1 MPKLQSV
8 NKIDSSS
15 GPLLKLD
22 NVCKSYHKNLVLEDV
37 SFKVK
42 RGETVT
48 LIGPNGAGKSTLM
61 KISLGILD
69 ASSGDVELKQGVTIG
84 YMPQKVIIDTVLPLS
99 VKDFLYLRPKTTYED
114 VENALET
121 VRLSRLA
128 DQPVQSAS
136 GGEMQRI
143 LLARAILGEPDLL
156 VLDEPVQGID
166 IMGQQEIYGLIA
178 EIRDKTKCGVLM
190 ISHDLH
196 LVMAS
201 TDQVLCLNRHIC
213 CSGTPEFVKDN
224 PEYHAMMGRPMEGVA
239 IYTHHHS
246 EGHDHAHH
254 GHGHDHNHDHDHDH
268 DHDQSEGNHND

>member
-1 MPKLQSV
+1 MA
-8 NKIDSSS
+8 DSAN
-15 GPLLKLD
+15 PLIRLE
-22 NVCKSYHKNLVLEDV
+22 NVSKSYHKNLVLENV
-37 SFKVK
+37 SFSVN

-69 ASSGDVELKQGVTIG
+69 ASSGEVYREKSISIG
-84 YMPQKVIIDTVLPLS
+84 YMPQKVMIDEVLPLS
-99 VKDFLYLRPKTTYED
+99 VRDFLYLRPNTTYND
-114 VENALET
+114 VEKALEI
-121 VRLSRLA
+121 VRLSRLS

-143 LLARAILGEPDLL
+143 LLARAILGSPDLL

-178 EIRDKTKCGVLM
+178 KIRDETGCGVLM

-201 TDQVLCLNRHIC
+201 TNQVLCLNRHIC
-213 CSGTPEFVKDN
+213 SSGSPEFVKEN

-239 IYTHHHS
+239 IYTH
-246 EGHDHAHH
+246 DHAPDHEHVHH
-254 GHGHDHNHDHDHDH
+254 EHKHD
-268 DHDQSEGNHND
+268 

>member
-1 MPKLQSV
+1 MDV
-8 NKIDSSS
+8 ESS
-15 GPLLKLD
+15 PLLRLE
-22 NVCKSYHKNLVLEDV
+22 NVCKSYHKNLVLENI
-37 SFKVK
+37 SFSVK

-61 KISLGILD
+61 KIALGILS
-69 ASSGDVELKQGVTIG
+69 ASSGDIHREKSINIG
-84 YMPQKVIIDTVLPLS
+84 YMPQKVMIDEVLPLS
-99 VKDFLYLRPKTTYED
+99 VRDFLYLRPNVTYDD
-114 VENALET
+114 VEKALET
-121 VRLSRLA
+121 VRLSHLA
-128 DQPVQSAS
+128 KHPVQSAS

-143 LLARAILGEPDLL
+143 LLARAILGKPDLL

-178 EIRDKTKCGVLM
+178 QIRDDTGCGVLM

-213 CSGTPEFVKDN
+213 CSGSPEFVQEN

-239 IYTHHHS
+239 IYTHNHS
-246 EGHDHAHH
+246 EEHDHKHH
-254 GHGHDHNHDHDHDH
+254 HD
-268 DHDQSEGNHND
+268 

>member
-1 MPKLQSV
+1 MSD
-8 NKIDSSS
+8 NTS
-15 GPLLKLD
+15 PLLRLE
-22 NVCKSYHKNLVLEDV
+22 NVCKSYHKNLVLENI
-37 SFKVK
+37 SFAVN

-69 ASSGDVELKQGVTIG
+69 ASSGDVHRDKSISIG
-84 YMPQKVIIDTVLPLS
+84 YMPQKVMIDPVLPLS
-99 VKDFLYLRPKTTYED
+99 VRDFLYLRPNTSYDD
-114 VENALET
+114 VAEALET
-121 VRLSRLA
+121 VRLSRLSE
-128 DQPVQSAS
+128 QPVQSAS

-143 LLARAILGEPDLL
+143 LLARAILGKPDLL

-178 EIRDKTKCGVLM
+178 KIRDETGCGVLM

-213 CSGTPEFVKDN
+213 CSGSPEFVKEN

-239 IYTHHHS
+239 IYTHHHD
-246 EGHDHAHH
+246 EGHEHKHH
-254 GHGHDHNHDHDHDH
+254 HGHDHD
-268 DHDQSEGNHND
+268 

>member
-1 MPKLQSV
+1 MGGSA
-8 NKIDSSS
+8 

-22 NVCKSYHKNLVLEDV
+22 KVCKSYHKNNLVLENV
-37 SFKVK
+37 SFTVN

-61 KISLGILD
+61 KISLGILG
-69 ASSGDVELKQGVTIG
+69 ASSGDVTREKGISIG
-84 YMPQKVIIDTVLPLS
+84 YMPQKVMIDDVLPLS
-99 VKDFLYLRPKTTYED
+99 VRDFLYLRPNITYD
-114 VENALET
+114 AVEKALET
-121 VRLSRLA
+121 VRLSRLSN
-128 DQPVQSAS
+128 QPVQGAS

-143 LLARAILGEPDLL
+143 LLARAILGKPDLL

-178 EIRDKTKCGVLM
+178 KIRDETGCGVLM

-213 CSGTPEFVKDN
+213 CSGTPEFVKEN

-239 IYTHHHS
+239 IYTHHHG
-246 EGHDHAHH
+246 EDHEHKHH
-254 GHGHDHNHDHDHDH
+254 EHNHD
-268 DHDQSEGNHND
+268 

>member
-1 MPKLQSV
+1 MADGAS
-8 NKIDSSS
+8 
-15 GPLLKLD
+15 PLIRLEK
-22 NVCKSYHKNLVLEDV
+22 VSKSYHKNLVLEDV
-37 SFKVK
+37 SFSVN

-69 ASSGDVELKQGVTIG
+69 ATAGDVFRDKSISIG
-84 YMPQKVIIDTVLPLS
+84 YMPQKVMIDEVLPLS
-99 VKDFLYLRPKTTYED
+99 VRDFLYLRPNTTYEQ
-114 VENALET
+114 VEKALET

-128 DQPVQSAS
+128 DQPVQGAS

-143 LLARAILGEPDLL
+143 LLARAIIGKPDLL

-178 EIRDKTKCGVLM
+178 QIRDETGCGVLM

-213 CSGTPEFVKDN
+213 CSGSPEFVKQN
-224 PEYHAMMGRPMEGVA
+224 PEYHAMMGRPMEGIA
-239 IYTHHHS
+239 IYTHDHSPDHEHKHH
-246 EGHDHAHH
+246 E
-254 GHGHDHNHDHDHDH
+254 HNHD
-268 DHDQSEGNHND
+268 

>member
-1 MPKLQSV
+1 MSG
-8 NKIDSSS
+8 NKS
-15 GPLLKLD
+15 PLLKLS
-22 NVCKSYHKNLVLEDV
+22 NICKSYHKNLVLENV
-37 SFKVK
+37 SFSVN

-69 ASSGDVELKQGVTIG
+69 ASSGEIDRENGISIG
-84 YMPQKVIIDTVLPLS
+84 YMPQKIMVDDTLPLS
-99 VKDFLYLRPKTTYED
+99 VRDFLYLRPKTTYDE
-114 VENALET
+114 VMEALET

-128 DQPVQSAS
+128 DQPVQSVS

-143 LLARAILGEPDLL
+143 LLARAILGKPDLL

-178 EIRDKTKCGVLM
+178 QIRDETGCGVLM

-213 CSGTPEFVKDN
+213 CSGSPEFVKDN

-239 IYTHHHS
+239 IYTHHHN
-246 EGHDHAHH
+246 EGHDERHH
-254 GHGHDHNHDHDHDH
+254 GHAHNHEHGEGCNHD
-268 DHDQSEGNHND
+268 

>member
-1 MPKLQSV
+1 LQELEEME
-8 NKIDSSS
+8 DTSSQ
-15 GPLLKLD
+15 LLRLE
-22 NVCKSYHKNLVLEDV
+22 NVCKSYHNNVVLENV
-37 SFKVK
+37 SFSVS

-69 ASSGDVELKQGVTIG
+69 VSSGKVHRAKKISIG
-84 YMPQKVIIDTVLPLS
+84 YMPQKVMIDDVLPLS
-99 VKDFLYLRPKTTYED
+99 VRDFLYLRPNTTYDD
-114 VENALET
+114 VAEALET
-121 VRLSRLA
+121 VRLSHISH
-128 DQPVQSAS
+128 QPVQSAS

-143 LLARAILGEPDLL
+143 LLARALLGKPDLL

-178 EIRDKTKCGVLM
+178 KVRDETGCGVLM

-201 TDQVLCLNRHIC
+201 TNQVLCLNRHIC
-213 CSGTPEFVKDN
+213 CSGTPEFVKDD

-246 EGHDHAHH
+246 EGHDHKHH
-254 GHGHDHNHDHDHDH
+254 GHDLVEDDHHHD
-268 DHDQSEGNHND
+268 

>member
-1 MPKLQSV
+1 M
-8 NKIDSSS
+8 DEESS
-15 GPLLKLD
+15 PLLRLE
-22 NVCKSYHKNLVLEDV
+22 NVYKSYHKNLVLENI
-37 SFKVK
+37 SFSVK

-61 KISLGILD
+61 KIALGILS
-69 ASSGDVELKQGVTIG
+69 ASSGDIYREKSINVG
-84 YMPQKVIIDTVLPLS
+84 YMPQKVMIDEVLPLS
-99 VKDFLYLRPKTTYED
+99 VRDFLYLRPNVTYDD
-114 VENALET
+114 VEQALET

-128 DQPVQSAS
+128 KNPVQSAS

-143 LLARAILGEPDLL
+143 LLARAILGKPDLL

-178 EIRDKTKCGVLM
+178 KIRDDTGCGVLM

-213 CSGTPEFVKDN
+213 CSGSPEFVQDN

-239 IYTHHHS
+239 IYTHNHS
-246 EGHDHAHH
+246 EEHDHEHH
-254 GHGHDHNHDHDHDH
+254 HD
-268 DHDQSEGNHND
+268 

>member
-1 MPKLQSV
+1 MDADAGHL
-8 NKIDSSS
+8 IR
-15 GPLLKLD
+15 LE
-22 NVCKSYHKNLVLEDV
+22 NVCKRYHKNLVLENI
-37 SFKVK
+37 SFSVN

-61 KISLGILD
+61 KISLGILE
-69 ASSGDVELKQGVTIG
+69 ASSGEVHREKSISIG
-84 YMPQKVIIDTVLPLS
+84 YMPQKVMIDEVLPLS
-99 VKDFLYLRPKTTYED
+99 VRDFLYLRPNTTYEE
-114 VENALET
+114 VAQALET
-121 VRLSRLA
+121 VRLSHLS
-128 DQPVQSAS
+128 DQPVQGAS

-143 LLARAILGEPDLL
+143 LLARAILGKPDLL

-178 EIRDKTKCGVLM
+178 KIRDETGCGVLM

-213 CSGTPEFVKDN
+213 CSGSPEFIQDA

-239 IYTHHHS
+239 IFTHHHG
-246 EGHDHAHH
+246 EDHDHKHH
-254 GHGHDHNHDHDHDH
+254 GHEPQITHE
-268 DHDQSEGNHND
+268 DQSNDD

>member
-1 MPKLQSV
+1 MGS
-8 NKIDSSS
+8 NA
-15 GPLLKLD
+15 GPLLKL
-22 NVCKSYHKNLVLEDV
+22 NQVSKSYHKNLVLEDV
-37 SFKVK
+37 SFSVN

-61 KISLGILD
+61 KIALGILD
-69 ASSGDVELKQGVTIG
+69 ASSGEVDREKNISIG
-84 YMPQKVIIDTVLPLS
+84 YMPQKVMIDTVLPLS
-99 VKDFLYLRPKTTYED
+99 VKDFLYLRPKTTYDD
-114 VENALET
+114 VAIALET
-121 VRLSRLA
+121 VRLSHLA
-128 DQPVQSAS
+128 DHPVQSAS

-143 LLARAILGEPDLL
+143 LLARAILGKPDLL

-178 EIRDKTKCGVLM
+178 KIRDETGCGVLM

-201 TDQVLCLNRHIC
+201 TNHVLCLNRHIC
-213 CSGTPEFVKDN
+213 CSGTPEFVKAN

-246 EGHDHAHH
+246 EGHDHKHH
-254 GHGHDHNHDHDHDH
+254 SHEHNHEH
-268 DHDQSEGNHND
+268 SEGHRHD

>member
-8 NKIDSSS
+8 NKMDSSS

-69 ASSGDVELKQGVTIG
+69 ASSGDVDLKQGVTIG

-121 VRLSRLA
+121 VRLSRLT

-254 GHGHDHNHDHDHDH
+254 GHDHNH

>member
-1 MPKLQSV
+1 MA
-8 NKIDSSS
+8 DSAN
-15 GPLLKLD
+15 PLIRLK
-22 NVCKSYHKNLVLEDV
+22 NVSKSYHKNLVLEDV
-37 SFKVK
+37 SFSVN

-69 ASSGDVELKQGVTIG
+69 ASSGEVYREKSISIG
-84 YMPQKVIIDTVLPLS
+84 YMPQKVMIDEVLPLS
-99 VKDFLYLRPKTTYED
+99 VRDFLYLRPNITYED
-114 VENALET
+114 VAKALET
-121 VRLSRLA
+121 VRLSRLS

-143 LLARAILGEPDLL
+143 LLARAILGKPDLL

-178 EIRDKTKCGVLM
+178 KIRDETGCGVLM

-201 TDQVLCLNRHIC
+201 TNQVLCLNRHIC
-213 CSGTPEFVKDN
+213 CSGSPEFVKKN

-239 IYTHHHS
+239 IYTHNHDPNHEHKHH
-246 EGHDHAHH
+246 E
-254 GHGHDHNHDHDHDH
+254 HNHD
-268 DHDQSEGNHND
+268 

>member
-1 MPKLQSV
+1 MGGSA
-8 NKIDSSS
+8 
-15 GPLLKLD
+15 GPLLQLND
-22 NVCKSYHKNLVLEDV
+22 VCKNYHKNLVLENV
-37 SFKVK
+37 SFSVE
-42 RGETVT
+42 RGQTVT

-69 ASSGDVELKQGVTIG
+69 ASSGTVEREKGISIG
-84 YMPQKVIIDTVLPLS
+84 YMPQKVMIDETLPLS
-99 VKDFLYLRPKTTYED
+99 VRDFLYLRPHTSYND
-114 VENALET
+114 VAEALET
-121 VRLSRLA
+121 VRLTRLS
-128 DQPVQSAS
+128 DHPVQSAS

-143 LLARAILGEPDLL
+143 LLARAILGKPDLL

-178 EIRDKTKCGVLM
+178 KIRDETGCGVLM

-213 CSGTPEFVKDN
+213 CSGSPEFVKEN

-246 EGHDHAHH
+246 EGHDHKHH
-254 GHGHDHNHDHDHDH
+254 NHQDCEHDHD
-268 DHDQSEGNHND
+268 

>member
-1 MPKLQSV
+1 MA
-8 NKIDSSS
+8 DSAN
-15 GPLLKLD
+15 PLIRLE
-22 NVCKSYHKNLVLEDV
+22 NVSKSYHKNLVLENV
-37 SFKVK
+37 SFSVN

-69 ASSGDVELKQGVTIG
+69 ASSGEVYREKSISIG
-84 YMPQKVIIDTVLPLS
+84 YMPQKVMIDEVLPLS
-99 VKDFLYLRPKTTYED
+99 VRDFLYLRPNTTYND
-114 VENALET
+114 VEKALEI
-121 VRLSRLA
+121 VRLSRLS

-143 LLARAILGEPDLL
+143 LLARAILGSPDLL

-178 EIRDKTKCGVLM
+178 KIRDETGCGVLM

-201 TDQVLCLNRHIC
+201 TNQVLCLNRHIC
-213 CSGTPEFVKDN
+213 CSGSPEFVKEN

-239 IYTHHHS
+239 IYTH
-246 EGHDHAHH
+246 DHAPDHEHVHH
-254 GHGHDHNHDHDHDH
+254 EHKHD
-268 DHDQSEGNHND
+268 

>member
-1 MPKLQSV
+1 M
-8 NKIDSSS
+8 DSNA
-15 GPLLKLD
+15 GPLIKLN
-22 NVCKSYHKNLVLEDV
+22 NVSKIYHKSPVLEDV
-37 SFKVK
+37 SFSVN

-69 ASSGDVELKQGVTIG
+69 ATSGEIERENDITIG
-84 YMPQKVIIDTVLPLS
+84 YMPQKLMIDEVLPLS
-99 VKDFLYLRPKTTYED
+99 VKDFLYLRPRTSYDD
-114 VENALET
+114 VAKALET
-121 VRLSRLA
+121 VSLSRMA

-143 LLARAILGEPDLL
+143 LLARAILGEADLL

-178 EIRDKTKCGVLM
+178 KIRDKTGCGVLM

-213 CSGTPEFVKDN
+213 CRGTPVFVKDN
-224 PEYHAMMGRPMEGVA
+224 PEYHALMGRPMEGIA
-239 IYTHHHS
+239 IYNHHHS
-246 EGHDHAHH
+246 EGRDHKY
-254 GHGHDHNHDHDHDH
+254 HGHDHSK
-268 DHDQSEGNHND
+268 DQQDD

>member
-1 MPKLQSV
+1 M
-8 NKIDSSS
+8 DSSS

-69 ASSGDVELKQGVTIG
+69 ASSGDVDLKQGVTIG

-166 IMGQQEIYGLIA
+166 IMGQQ
-178 EIRDKTKCGVLM
+178 
-190 ISHDLH
+190 
-196 LVMAS
+196 
-201 TDQVLCLNRHIC
+201 
-213 CSGTPEFVKDN
+213 
-224 PEYHAMMGRPMEGVA
+224 
-239 IYTHHHS
+239 
-246 EGHDHAHH
+246 
-254 GHGHDHNHDHDHDH
+254 
-268 DHDQSEGNHND
+268 

>member
-1 MPKLQSV
+1 MSEKAS
-8 NKIDSSS
+8 
-15 GPLLKLD
+15 PLLRLE
-22 NVCKSYHKNLVLEDV
+22 NVCKSYHKNLVLENI
-37 SFKVK
+37 SFEVN

-61 KISLGILD
+61 KISLGILE
-69 ASSGDVELKQGVTIG
+69 ASSGSVHRDASITIG
-84 YMPQKVIIDTVLPLS
+84 YMPQKVMIDPVLPLS
-99 VKDFLYLRPKTTYED
+99 VRDFLYLRPNTSYDD
-114 VENALET
+114 VAEALET
-121 VRLSRLA
+121 VRLSRLSE
-128 DQPVQSAS
+128 QPVQGAS

-143 LLARAILGEPDLL
+143 LLARAILGKPDLL

-178 EIRDKTKCGVLM
+178 QIRDETGCGVLM

-213 CSGTPEFVKDN
+213 CSGSPEFVKDN

-239 IYTHHHS
+239 IYTHHHD
-246 EGHDHAHH
+246 EGHEHKHH
-254 GHGHDHNHDHDHDH
+254 HGHDHD
-268 DHDQSEGNHND
+268 

>member
-1 MPKLQSV
+1 EISG
-8 NKIDSSS
+8 ST
-15 GPLLKLD
+15 GPLLTLND
-22 NVCKSYHKNLVLEDV
+22 VSKSYHKNLVLENV
-37 SFKVK
+37 SFSVE
-42 RGETVT
+42 RGQTVT

-69 ASSGDVELKQGVTIG
+69 ASSGSVDLEKGISIG
-84 YMPQKVIIDTVLPLS
+84 YMPQKVMIDETLPLS
-99 VKDFLYLRPKTTYED
+99 VRDFLYLRPLTSYED
-114 VENALET
+114 VAEALET
-121 VRLSRLA
+121 VCLTRLS

-143 LLARAILGEPDLL
+143 LLARAILGKPDLL

-178 EIRDKTKCGVLM
+178 KIRDETGCGVLM

-213 CSGTPEFVKDN
+213 CSGSPEFVKEN

-246 EGHDHAHH
+246 EGHDHKHH
-254 GHGHDHNHDHDHDH
+254 QYHEHGEGCDHD
-268 DHDQSEGNHND
+268 

>member
-1 MPKLQSV
+1 MSD
-8 NKIDSSS
+8 NT
-15 GPLLKLD
+15 GPLLRLD
-22 NVCKSYHKNLVLEDV
+22 NVCKSYHKNLVLEDI
-37 SFKVK
+37 SFTVN

-61 KISLGILD
+61 KISLGILE
-69 ASSGDVELKQGVTIG
+69 ASSGEVFRDKKITIG
-84 YMPQKVIIDTVLPLS
+84 YMPQKVMIDQVLPLS
-99 VKDFLYLRPKTTYED
+99 VRDFLYLRPNTSYDD
-114 VENALET
+114 VAEALET
-121 VRLSRLA
+121 VRLTRLS

-143 LLARAILGEPDLL
+143 LLARAILGKPELL

-178 EIRDKTKCGVLM
+178 KIRDETGCGVLM

-201 TDQVLCLNRHIC
+201 TDRVLCLNRHIC
-213 CSGTPEFVKDN
+213 CSGSPEYVKKN

-239 IYTHHHS
+239 FYTHHHD
-246 EGHDHAHH
+246 EGHDHIH
-254 GHGHDHNHDHDHDH
+254 HGHDHD
-268 DHDQSEGNHND
+268 

>member
-1 MPKLQSV
+1 M
-8 NKIDSSS
+8 DEESS
-15 GPLLKLD
+15 PLLRLE
-22 NVCKSYHKNLVLEDV
+22 NVYKSYHKNLVLENI
-37 SFKVK
+37 SFSVK

-61 KISLGILD
+61 KIALGILS
-69 ASSGDVELKQGVTIG
+69 ASSGDIYREKSINVG
-84 YMPQKVIIDTVLPLS
+84 YMPQKVMIDEVLPLS
-99 VKDFLYLRPKTTYED
+99 VRDFLYLRPNVTYDD
-114 VENALET
+114 VEQALET

-128 DQPVQSAS
+128 KNPVQSAS

-143 LLARAILGEPDLL
+143 LLARAILGKPDLL

-178 EIRDKTKCGVLM
+178 KIRDDTGCGVLM

-213 CSGTPEFVKDN
+213 CSGSPEFVQEN

-239 IYTHHHS
+239 IYTHNHS
-246 EGHDHAHH
+246 EEHDHEHH
-254 GHGHDHNHDHDHDH
+254 HD
-268 DHDQSEGNHND
+268 

>member
-1 MPKLQSV
+1 MSNV
-8 NKIDSSS
+8 GS
-15 GPLLKLD
+15 GQLLRLE
-22 NVCKSYHKNLVLEDV
+22 NVSKSYHKNLVLENI
-37 SFKVK
+37 SFSVN

-69 ASSGDVELKQGVTIG
+69 ASSGQVHRDKSVSLG
-84 YMPQKVIIDTVLPLS
+84 YMPQKVMIDDVLPLS
-99 VKDFLYLRPKTTYED
+99 VRQFLHLRPNMNHGD
-114 VENALET
+114 VTEALEV
-121 VRLSRLA
+121 VRLSHIS

-143 LLARAILGEPDLL
+143 LLARALLGKPDLL

-178 EIRDKTKCGVLM
+178 KVRDETNCGVLM

-213 CSGTPEFVKDN
+213 CSGTPEFVKED

-239 IYTHHHS
+239 IYTHHHG
-246 EGHDHAHH
+246 E
-254 GHGHDHNHDHDHDH
+254 DHDHEH
-268 DHDQSEGNHND
+268 HHHHGEDQSHD

>member
-1 MPKLQSV
+1 M
-8 NKIDSSS
+8 DSNA
-15 GPLLKLD
+15 GPLLKL
-22 NVCKSYHKNLVLEDV
+22 NQVSKSYHKNLVLENV
-37 SFKVK
+37 SFAVN

-61 KISLGILD
+61 KISLGILG
-69 ASSGDVELKQGVTIG
+69 ATSGSVEREKGISIG
-84 YMPQKVIIDTVLPLS
+84 YMPQKVMIDNALPLS
-99 VKDFLYLRPKTTYED
+99 VKDFLYLRPKTTYDD
-114 VENALET
+114 VKKVLET

-128 DQPVQSAS
+128 DHPVQSAS

-143 LLARAILGEPDLL
+143 LLARAILGKPDLL

-178 EIRDKTKCGVLM
+178 QIRDETNCGVLM

-239 IYTHHHS
+239 IYNHQHS
-246 EGHDHAHH
+246 EGHDHEY
-254 GHGHDHNHDHDHDH
+254 HGHDHCEDHHHD
-268 DHDQSEGNHND
+268 

>member
-1 MPKLQSV
+1 MG
-8 NKIDSSS
+8 DTSSQ
-15 GPLLKLD
+15 LLRLE
-22 NVCKSYHKNLVLEDV
+22 NVCKSYHNNLVLENV
-37 SFKVK
+37 SFSVK

-61 KISLGILD
+61 KISLGILNV
-69 ASSGDVELKQGVTIG
+69 SSGVVHRDKNISIG
-84 YMPQKVIIDTVLPLS
+84 YMPQKVMIDDVLPLS
-99 VKDFLYLRPKTTYED
+99 VRDFLYLRPNITYED
-114 VENALET
+114 IEEVLEV
-121 VRLSRLA
+121 VRLSHIA
-128 DQPVQSAS
+128 HQPVQSAS

-143 LLARAILGEPDLL
+143 LLARALLGKPDLL

-178 EIRDKTKCGVLM
+178 KVRDETGCGVLM

-201 TDQVLCLNRHIC
+201 TNQVLCLNRHIC
-213 CSGTPEFVKDN
+213 CQGTPEFIKDD

-246 EGHDHAHH
+246 EGHDHKHH
-254 GHGHDHNHDHDHDH
+254 GHDMVEGDHHD
-268 DHDQSEGNHND
+268 G